1 MTKSIILQRISAT
14 IQFLLGFLIGIGLIV
29 GVSGGLVFM
38 YYSKMS
44 VLPQKPDFPES
55 PTSQE
60 TPATEPET
68 AIEPLESNT
77 TAEETE
83 TAAIAEPE
91 SEPESEPELP
101 ADAYYAEVT
110 WPQGLSLR
118 AEPALNAGRI
128 GGIAFEEKIIILEDS
143 ADGDWQRVR
152 IPWSQQEGWV
162 KAGNTK
168 RTSY

>member
-1 MTKSIILQRISAT
+1 MTKSIILQRLSAT
-14 IQFLLGFLIGIGLIV
+14 IQFILGFLIGIGLII
-29 GVSGGLVFM
+29 GVSGGLVFI

-44 VLPQKPDFPES
+44 TLPKKPDFAVS
-55 PTSQE
+55 PTPQE
-60 TPATEPET
+60 STVAETET

-77 TAEETE
+77 TPEEAA
-83 TAAIAEPE
+83 TAAIPE
-91 SEPESEPELP
+91 SESESEPEPELP

-118 AEPALNAGRI
+118 AEPEINAGKI

-143 ADGDWQRVR
+143 ADGNWQRVR

-162 KAGNTK
+162 KGGNTK